1 MPRPNRLRTIGQE
14 EGLARRIRYERE
26 QRAWSYAGLASR
38 MTSAGCAI
46 DQSALYKIE
55 NATPRRRISVDELV
69 ALSRAFGI
77 GMSDLLVPPEIV
89 ADKQAKKLLD
99 EYRKARAATEAA
111 WWALVDH
118 SAAHPGMSDVFA
130 EHMTAE
136 DIPADMM
143 RATMEQWRAK
153 LNNTDPAALDA
164 AYDAALTRLDE
175 RKADDGVEQ

>member
-89 ADKQAKKLLD
+89 ADKQARRLLD

-111 WWALVDH
+111 WWTLVEH
-118 SAAHPGMSDVFA
+118 SAAHPGMRDVLA
-130 EHMTAE
+130 EHMTGA
-136 DIPADMM
+136 DISTDMVKV
-143 RATMEQWRAK
+143 TMEKWRAK
-153 LNNTDPAALDA
+153 VADVDLDA
-164 AYDAALTRLDE
+164 VYDRLAE
-175 RKADDGVEQ
+175 REAENDGEHR